1 MFTPENVILA
11 LKIGVSAVTV
21 LLIASLIAIAT
32 GHVRLHGRINIVF
45 FILTTIT
52 VVGFEVIIRFINPQL
67 TDSFSE
73 EAKRALRIHLS
84 FSIPSALL
92 LPFML
97 WTTRNHRKLHAR
109 MGILFGLLWT
119 GTFITGVFF
128 LPC

>member
-1 MFTPENVILA
+1 MFTPGNVILG

-21 LLIASLIAIAT
+21 LLIASGTAIAL
-32 GHVRLHGRINIVF
+32 GRVRLHGRINIVF
-45 FILTTIT
+45 FILTTLT
-52 VVGFEVIIRFINPQL
+52 VVGFEFIIRFVNPQL

-73 EAKRALRIHLS
+73 EAKQALRIHLS
-84 FSIPSALL
+84 FSVPSAIM

-109 MGILFGLLWT
+109 LGILFALLWT